1 MNKNNNQESNF
12 PSFNEMFNMFL
23 RLALVFVFFT
33 CSFTALS
40 VSLQCNQDKSIFMKM
55 AIGFYAFI
63 FSPVY
68 LFVNYYSYRLIS
80 QKNPCSINPDNLFP
94 L

>member
-1 MNKNNNQESNF
+1 MFEKNSTISF
-12 PSFNEMFNMFL
+12 PSFNELLNMFL
-23 RLALVFVFFT
+23 RLALVFVFFA
-33 CSFTALS
+33 CSFIALS
-40 VSLQCNQDKSIFMKM
+40 VSLQCNQDKSIFMKI

-68 LFVNYYSYRLIS
+68 LFVNYYSYRLVS
-80 QKNPCSINPDNLFP
+80 QKNPCNIDANNLFP